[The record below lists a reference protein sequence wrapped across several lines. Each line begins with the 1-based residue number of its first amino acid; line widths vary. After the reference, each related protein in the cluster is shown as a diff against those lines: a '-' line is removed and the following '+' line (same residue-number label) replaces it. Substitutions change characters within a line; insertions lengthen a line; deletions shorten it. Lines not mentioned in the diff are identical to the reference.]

1 MTIYDIS
8 QKAGVSIATVS
19 RVLNGSNKV
28 SPKTRKRVLEIIEE
42 NDYVPNAF
50 ARGLGLN
57 SMSTIGILCADSS
70 DYYLAKGIYY
80 VEENLRSHGYNS
92 LLCCTGYDLDNQKA
106 NLNLLLSN
114 NVDAIIMVGSNFV
127 HENDTDNQYI
137 RDAAQKVPVML
148 LNASF
153 DYPNVYYTTCD
164 DYQAMFDATTLMI
177 QSGITDVLY
186 LYNSKSHSGIKKLNG
201 FRDAFSFHHIPL
213 NELNIQQ
220 YDGDVHDILDI
231 AEFIQTIKS
240 LGASFHG
247 VITSEDLLAIGAL
260 KYAYL
265 NKLRVPDELSIIGY
279 NNTYLTSCCMQELTS
294 IDNHLEAMC
303 QHLVDT
309 LMNIFAGKAAAR
321 RIIFSGNCVS
331 RETTRF

>member
-57 SMSTIGILCADSS
+57 SMSTVGILCADSS
-70 DYYLAKGIYY
+70 DYYLAKGIYFI
-80 VEENLRSHGYNS
+80 EQNLRTHGYNS
-92 LLCCTGYDLDNQKA
+92 LLCCTGYELENQKA
-106 NLNLLLSN
+106 ALNLLLSN
-114 NVDAIIMVGSNFV
+114 NVDSIVLIGSNFIQ
-127 HENDTDNQYI
+127 EDDRFNQHI
-137 RDAAQKVPVML
+137 REAAQKVPVML
-148 LNASF
+148 LNAAF

-164 DYQAMFDATTLMI
+164 DYQTVFDVTTQMI
-177 QSGITDVLY
+177 QSGISDILY
-186 LYNSKSHSGIKKLNG
+186 LYNSRSHSGLKKLNG
-201 FRDAFSFHHIPL
+201 FRDAFSYRHIPL
-213 NELNIQQ
+213 NECNVQQ
-220 YDGDVHDILDI
+220 YDGDVHDVQDV
-231 AEFIQTIKS
+231 AEFIQAATAF
-240 LGASFHG
+240 GASFHG
-247 VITSEDLLAIGAL
+247 VIASEDLLAIGAL

-265 NKLRVPDELSIIGY
+265 NKLRVPDELSIVGY
-279 NNTYLTSCCMQELTS
+279 NNTYLSSCCMQELTS

-303 QHLVDT
+303 KHLVDT
-309 LMNIFAGKAAAR
+309 LMNIFSGRDAAR
-321 RIIFSGNCVS
+321 RIIFTGNCVS